1 MNAVNRFKKIANNLI
16 SKKNHQTSTILGFIF
31 YEILDDSKMQLIY
44 SAC

>member
-1 MNAVNRFKKIANNLI
+1 MNAVNRFKKIANNL